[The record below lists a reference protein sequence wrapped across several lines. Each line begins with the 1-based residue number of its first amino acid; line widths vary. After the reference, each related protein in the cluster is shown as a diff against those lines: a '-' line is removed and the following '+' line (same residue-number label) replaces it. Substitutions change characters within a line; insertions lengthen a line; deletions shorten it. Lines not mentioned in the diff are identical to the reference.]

1 LDWHL
6 KRAELGGNSRK
17 QDLPYF
23 FYRSSFL
30 LLVKVRL
37 KESTGFEKPG
47 RWMKS
52 KANILYDLM

>member
-1 LDWHL
+1 
-6 KRAELGGNSRK
+6 LGGNSRK